1 MSPDPRLASLASSIF
16 HPHPLTLSPC
26 LSFSHQS
33 QTSGTEFEQKIN
45 SLLTGPLLWNFGVLV
60 LYCNSN
66 ISFGSCY
73 SCVNIFVCFD
83 DLHLLTTRRKA
94 RVVLKKK
101 KKKKKENRAA
111 AYLCFG
117 NLCFVSKAVLMPFPL
132 SLACAPI
139 SSLSDHWLRLRLCRV
154 CQQRLPG
161 RASSFALA

>member
-45 SLLTGPLLWNFGVLV
+45 SLLTGPLLRNFGVLV

-73 SCVNIFVCFD
+73 SGVNIFVCFD
-83 DLHLLTTRRKA
+83 DLYLLTTRRKA
-94 RVVLKKK
+94 RIMFKKK
-101 KKKKKENRAA
+101 KKKRKRKIGQ
-111 AYLCFG
+111 LHISV
-117 NLCFVSKAVLMPFPL
+117 LVICFVSKAVLMPFPL

-139 SSLSDHWLRLRLCRV
+139 SSLLDHWLRLRLCRM

-161 RASSFALA
+161 RASSLALA